1 MSRPTAVAG
10 ALLWGLVLALGAG
23 AVGAD
28 QEPAPPAAAGAET
41 ETPLAERHRQ
51 FLDETDLLLTE
62 EEIAAFLALGR
73 DYQRD
78 AFIERF
84 WRQRDPNPD
93 TGINEMRREWRRRLD
108 LVYNDFGGLDE
119 PRSRHLLTHGI
130 PTTRVPIYCRRQ
142 EPQIDV
148 WIYLAGTELF
158 GQPYALVFY
167 RKWDQKF
174 RLLYPGEGV
183 GGVYEACPRQ
193 DLKIDEADA
202 LGTALKLVLGIYPR
216 HYMEAL
222 APAYERPDRGSEWVD
237 TFESYST
244 DLPADAAPLPAELD
258 VTFPGRQ
265 GSRTV
270 VRATVTVPR
279 SLVGRQ
285 ELEGLPGHG
294 SHHLSVNGEILD
306 DEGRLFESFRYRFD
320 FPGLAPGE
328 GIGNIGD
335 DELLPLVAE
344 RRLRPGDYTLILR
357 VLDLPSGDAFRTEQ
371 PLQVPEVERV
381 LPAAPPDDAVSRAFA
396 DYEARLEEQAAAQAA
411 GIEGDPL
418 EEATLRLI
426 PPRGELL
433 TGMVRFETLATGVDQ
448 FDRVVFA
455 VDGEPVLTK
464 GRPPFGVELDLG
476 DLPRNRRITATAYDT
491 AGQEL
496 AFDGIDLNSGSN
508 RFALTLLEPR
518 PGAPLTGDLP
528 LRAQLDVPDG
538 RKIERLEVWLD
549 ETRRATLYDPPWRQ
563 SLPLA
568 PGEAPVYLRAV
579 AVLDDGH
586 STESVVLL
594 GPAGA
599 GGGPSFGD
607 SVDVALVEL
616 YATVTDRRGRP
627 IGGLDQEAFEVE
639 EEGTPQQILRFERVA
654 DRPVHA
660 AILLDVSASMED
672 RLDPARQAALGFFR
686 DVVDPD
692 DRAALVTFNDRPQLA
707 VPFTADL
714 PKLGTGL
721 AALQAERG
729 TALWD
734 SVIYGLYVFNGVA
747 GQKALLV
754 LSDGEDE
761 SSRFSFDEALEL
773 AQRSGVTVYAIG
785 LDLPRGQGRRQLGRL
800 AEVTGGRSF
809 LIDGVE
815 ELDGVYRQIEEDL
828 RSQYF
833 LSYQS
838 TAGGRGAGDGFRR
851 VEVEVTEP
859 RGAEVRTSS
868 GYYP

>member
-1 MSRPTAVAG
+1 VTVAG
-10 ALLWGLVLALGAG
+10 WALLLLLAGT
-23 AVGAD
+23 D
-28 QEPAPPAAAGAET
+28 PAATTDHA
-41 ETPLAERHRQ
+41 PLAERHQQ
-51 FLDETDLLLTE
+51 FLEETDLLLTE

-93 TGINEMRREWRRRLD
+93 TGVNEMRREWRRRLD
-108 LVYNDFGGLDE
+108 LVDNDFEGLDD

-130 PTTRVPIYCRRQ
+130 PTTRLPIYCRRQ

-148 WIYLAGTELF
+148 WIYAGGTELF
-158 GQPYALVFY
+158 GQPYALIFY
-167 RKWDQKF
+167 RKWDQAF
-174 RLLYPGEGV
+174 RLVYPGEGT
-183 GGVYEACPRQ
+183 GGLYEACPLQ
-193 DLKIDEADA
+193 DLKLEEQDV
-202 LGTALKLVLGIYPR
+202 LTTALKLVLGIYPR
-216 HYMEAL
+216 HYMETL

-244 DLPADAAPLPAELD
+244 DVPEDASPLPARLD
-258 VTFPGRQ
+258 VSFPGRQ

-279 SLVGRQ
+279 ELAGREQ
-285 ELEGLPGHG
+285 LEGLPGHG

-320 FPGLAPGE
+320 FPGLAPGDATAA
-328 GIGNIGD
+328 GD
-335 DELLPLVAE
+335 LPLVAE

-357 VLDLPSGDAFRTEQ
+357 VLDLPSGDVFRAEE
-371 PLQVPEVERV
+371 PLTVPEVDRV

-396 DYEARLEEQAAAQAA
+396 DYRALLDEQAAAAGATGDGDAA
-411 GIEGDPL
+411 NPL
-418 EEATLRLI
+418 DEATLRLI

-433 TGMVRFETLATGVDQ
+433 TGMVRFETLTTGTDR

-464 GRPPFGVELDLG
+464 GRPPYGVELDLG
-476 DLPRNRRITATAYDT
+476 DLPRNRRITATAYDA
-491 AGQEL
+491 AGEEL

-518 PGAPLTGDLP
+518 PGAPLGGDLP

-538 RKIERLEVWLD
+538 REIERLEVWLD

-599 GGGPSFGD
+599 GGASFGD
-607 SVDVALVEL
+607 SVDVRMVEL
-616 YATVTDRRGRP
+616 YATVTDRQGRP
-627 IGGLDQEAFEVE
+627 IGGLDQGDFEVE
-639 EEGTPQQILRFERVA
+639 EDGTPQRILRFERVA
-654 DRPVHA
+654 DRPIHA

-672 RLDPARQAALGFFR
+672 RLDGARQAALGFFR

-707 VPFTADL
+707 VPFTAEL

-729 TALWD
+729 TSLWD

-761 SSRFSFDEALEL
+761 SSRFTSDEALEL
-773 AQRSGVTVYAIG
+773 AQRAGVTVYAIG

-809 LIDGVE
+809 LIDGVG
-815 ELDGVYRQIEEDL
+815 ELPAVYRQIEEDL

-838 TAGGRGAGDGFRR
+838 SAGSGGAGRDGFRR
-851 VEVEVTEP
+851 VEVEVGEP

>member
-1 MSRPTAVAG
+1 MTPRTAG
-10 ALLWGLVLALGAG
+10 LGLVLIALLSVPAVLTAEPTTEQLAG
-23 AVGAD
+23 
-28 QEPAPPAAAGAET
+28 
-41 ETPLAERHRQ
+41 LAERHRQ
-51 FLDETDLLLTE
+51 FLEETDLLMTE

-93 TGINEMRREWRRRLD
+93 TGINEMRQEWRRRLD
-108 LVYNDFGGLDE
+108 LVYGDFGDLDE

-130 PTTRVPIYCRRQ
+130 PVARVALQCRRRD
-142 EPQIDV
+142 PQIDL
-148 WIYLAGTELF
+148 WFYSGGTELF
-158 GQPYALVFY
+158 GQPYALIFY
-167 RKWDQKF
+167 RKFNQAF
-174 RLLYPGEGV
+174 RLWYPGDGV
-183 GGVYEACPRQ
+183 GAVYDTCPHQ
-193 DLKIDEADA
+193 DLTLDEQEA
-202 LGTALKLVLGIYPR
+202 LGKAFEIVLGIYPR
-216 HYMEAL
+216 HYMETL

-244 DLPADAAPLPAELD
+244 DVPEEADPLPAELA

-279 SLVGRQ
+279 ELVGRQ
-285 ELEGLPGHG
+285 ALPGLPGDG

-306 DEGRLFESFRYRFD
+306 DGGRLFESFRYRFD
-320 FPGLAPGE
+320 FPGLPPDE
-328 GIGNIGD
+328 GHGD
-335 DELLPLVAE
+335 LLPLVAE

-371 PLQVPEVERV
+371 PLHVPEVDRV
-381 LPAAPPDDAVSRAFA
+381 LPAAPPDDAVSLAFA
-396 DYEARLEEQAAAQAA
+396 DYQARLEAQAQAEAA
-411 GIEGDPL
+411 GEILD
-418 EEATLRLI
+418 EATLRLI

-433 TGMVRFETLATGVDQ
+433 TGLVRFETLATGIDR

-455 VDGEPVLTK
+455 VDGDPVLTK
-464 GRPPFGVELDLG
+464 SRPPYGVELDLG
-476 DLPRNRRITATAYDT
+476 ELPRNRRITATAYDS
-491 AGQEL
+491 AGHEL

-518 PGAPLTGDLP
+518 PGAPLDGSLP

-538 RKIERLEVWLD
+538 REIDRLEVWLGD
-549 ETRRATLYDPPWRQ
+549 SRRATLYDPPWRQ

-568 PGEAPVYLRAV
+568 PGETPVYLRAV
-579 AVLDDGH
+579 AYLDDGH

-599 GGGPSFGD
+599 PSGPGESPSFGE

-627 IGGLDQEAFEVE
+627 IGGLERDHFEVE
-639 EEGTPQQILRFERVA
+639 EDGTPQQILRFERVA

-672 RLDPARQAALGFFR
+672 RLDGARQAALGFFR

-707 VPFTADL
+707 VPFTAEL

-773 AQRSGVTVYAIG
+773 AQRSGVTVYSIG

-809 LIDGVE
+809 LIDGVGD
-815 ELDGVYRQIEEDL
+815 LPAVYRQIEEDL

-838 TAGGRGAGDGFRR
+838 TAGTGGRGSGGFRR